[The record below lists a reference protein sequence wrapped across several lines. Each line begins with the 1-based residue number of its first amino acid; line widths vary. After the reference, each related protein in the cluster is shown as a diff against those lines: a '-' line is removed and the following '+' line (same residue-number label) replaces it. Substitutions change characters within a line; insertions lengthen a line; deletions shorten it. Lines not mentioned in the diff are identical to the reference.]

1 MNCAIR
7 QMIISLAYLISA
19 FRKGIGC
26 EQVLVNV
33 TEQWKLALDN
43 DKIVGTILMN
53 LNKAF
58 DCMLHKLLISKL
70 YVYGFNLNT
79 CKFIAT
85 YLTSRK
91 MRIKHHVAKSDWS
104 VMTKCV

>member
-1 MNCAIR
+1 
-7 QMIISLAYLISA
+7 MIDDKLSA

-43 DKIVGTILMN
+43 YKIVGTILMD
-53 LNKAF
+53 LIKAF
-58 DCMLHKLLISKL
+58 DCLPHKLLISKL
-70 YVYGFNLNT
+70 NAYGFNLNA
-79 CKFIAT
+79 CMFIAT

-91 MRIKHHVAKSDWS
+91 MRRKSDGAGDLQHFH
-104 VMTKCV
+104 